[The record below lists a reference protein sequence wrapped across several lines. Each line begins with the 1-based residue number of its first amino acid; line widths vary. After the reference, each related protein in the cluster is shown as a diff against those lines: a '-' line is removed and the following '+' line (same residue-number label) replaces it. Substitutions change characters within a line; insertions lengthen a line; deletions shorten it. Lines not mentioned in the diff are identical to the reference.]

1 MSSKKRST
9 STKNTKLTDHTSS
22 NKENTELVKGLT
34 GIGVGFRVSRPLFK
48 KPGFGNKTIPFGVVI
63 RLDDKKDRE
72 KVIAFL
78 DGFSLIS
85 IWNEV
90 LPQYINMRR

>member
-1 MSSKKRST
+1 MTVSNPQFAIT
-9 STKNTKLTDHTSS
+9 FENFS